1 MRKNMALSLLGS
13 YLLKKKKQNES
24 LKIFSRVV
32 PLAIFPITTPVVCNC
47 MVDIAR

>member
-1 MRKNMALSLLGS
+1 MQEYGTIFIRFLP
-13 YLLKKKKQNES
+13 LKKKKKDES